1 MITVPL
7 ESRHLSV
14 IAAIEA
20 AQIPNLLNLRN
31 LQELASR
38 PAFRGFVAVPDSSA
52 DPIAYVLVL
61 AGGGSAD
68 IVSVAV
74 VPELLRVGVAKRL
87 LLFALA
93 DLAGEGVEE
102 ITLVVARCHPGIEWQ
117 AIDGRQVHVLFM
129 LVSPMDDPESH
140 LKCLRW
146 IAGLARNTDFRRF
159 LLDAEGENAIRDLLV
174 EMGGD
179 GDEA

>member
-7 ESRHLSV
+7 ESRHLSA

-20 AQIPNLLNLRN
+20 AQLPNPLNLRN

-38 PAFRGFVAVPDSSA
+38 PSFQGFVAVPDSSA
-52 DPIAYVLVL
+52 DPMGYVIVL

-74 VPELLRVGVAKRL
+74 APELLRRGVATRL

-93 DLAGEGVEE
+93 ELAGEGVEE
-102 ITLVVARCHPGIEWQ
+102 ISLEVAVDNAP
-117 AIDGRQVHVLFM
+117 
-129 LVSPMDDPESH
+129 
-140 LKCLRW
+140 
-146 IAGLARNTDFRRF
+146 ARALYERLDFREVGRRPGYYRRDRE
-159 LLDAEGENAIRDLLV
+159 LVDALV
-174 EMGGD
+174 MRRTL
-179 GDEA
+179 

>member
-7 ESRHLSV
+7 ESRHLSA

-20 AQIPNLLNLRN
+20 EQLPNPLNLRN

-38 PAFRGFVAVPDSSA
+38 PTFRGFVAAPDSSA
-52 DPIAYVLVL
+52 GPMGYVIVL

-74 VPELLRVGVAKRL
+74 APELLRRGVATRL

-93 DLAGEGVEE
+93 ELAGEGVEE
-102 ITLVVARCHPGIEWQ
+102 ISLEVAVDNAP
-117 AIDGRQVHVLFM
+117 
-129 LVSPMDDPESH
+129 
-140 LKCLRW
+140 
-146 IAGLARNTDFRRF
+146 ARALYERLDFREVGRRPGYYRRDRE
-159 LLDAEGENAIRDLLV
+159 LVDALV
-174 EMGGD
+174 MRRTL
-179 GDEA
+179 

>member
-20 AQIPNLLNLRN
+20 AQLPNPLNFRN

-52 DPIAYVLVL
+52 DPMGYVIVL

-74 VPELLRVGVAKRL
+74 APELLRRGVATRL

-102 ITLVVARCHPGIEWQ
+102 ITLEVAVDNVP
-117 AIDGRQVHVLFM
+117 
-129 LVSPMDDPESH
+129 
-140 LKCLRW
+140 
-146 IAGLARNTDFRRF
+146 ARALYERLDFREVGSRPGYYSRDRE
-159 LLDAEGENAIRDLLV
+159 LVDALV
-174 EMGGD
+174 MRRIL
-179 GDEA
+179 

>member
-1 MITVPL
+1 MITAPL

-20 AQIPNLLNLRN
+20 AQLPNPFNLRN

-38 PAFRGFVAVPDSSA
+38 HAFRGFVAVPDSSA
-52 DPIAYVLVL
+52 DPMGYVLVL
-61 AGGGSAD
+61 VGGGSAD

-74 VPELLRVGVAKRL
+74 ASALLRRGVATRL

-102 ITLVVARCHPGIEWQ
+102 ITLEVAVDNAPARALYERLDFYEVGRRPGYYRRDRE
-117 AIDGRQVHVLFM
+117 
-129 LVSPMDDPESH
+129 LVDALVM
-140 LKCLRW
+140 
-146 IAGLARNTDFRRF
+146 RRI
-159 LLDAEGENAIRDLLV
+159 L
-174 EMGGD
+174 
-179 GDEA
+179 

>member
-20 AQIPNLLNLRN
+20 AQLPNPLNLRN

-52 DPIAYVLVL
+52 DPMGYVIVL

-74 VPELLRVGVAKRL
+74 APELLRRGVATRL

-93 DLAGEGVEE
+93 ELALSLIHISEP
-102 ITLVVARCHPGIEWQ
+102 TR
-117 AIDGRQVHVLFM
+117 
-129 LVSPMDDPESH
+129 
-140 LKCLRW
+140 LR
-146 IAGLARNTDFRRF
+146 
-159 LLDAEGENAIRDLLV
+159 
-174 EMGGD
+174 
-179 GDEA
+179 

>member
-14 IAAIEA
+14 ISVIEA
-20 AQIPNLLNLRN
+20 VQLPNPLKLRN
-31 LQELASR
+31 LKELASR

-52 DPIAYVLVL
+52 EPMGYVIFLVSV
-61 AGGGSAD
+61 GSAD

-74 VPELLRVGVAKRL
+74 APELLRRGVATRL

-102 ITLVVARCHPGIEWQ
+102 ITLEVAVDNVPARALYERLNFREIGCRPSYYRRDRELVDALVMRCT
-117 AIDGRQVHVLFM
+117 L
-129 LVSPMDDPESH
+129 
-140 LKCLRW
+140 
-146 IAGLARNTDFRRF
+146 
-159 LLDAEGENAIRDLLV
+159 
-174 EMGGD
+174 
-179 GDEA
+179 

>member
-20 AQIPNLLNLRN
+20 VQLPNPLNLRN
-31 LQELASR
+31 LKELASR
-38 PAFRGFVAVPDSSA
+38 PAFRGFVAVLDSSA
-52 DPIAYVLVL
+52 DPMGYVIVL

-74 VPELLRVGVAKRL
+74 APELLRRGVATRL

-102 ITLVVARCHPGIEWQ
+102 ITLEVAVDNAP
-117 AIDGRQVHVLFM
+117 
-129 LVSPMDDPESH
+129 
-140 LKCLRW
+140 
-146 IAGLARNTDFRRF
+146 ARALYKRLDFREIGRRPGYYRRDRE
-159 LLDAEGENAIRDLLV
+159 LVDALV
-174 EMGGD
+174 MRRTL
-179 GDEA
+179 

>member
-7 ESRHLSV
+7 EFRHLSV

-20 AQIPNLLNLRN
+20 AQLPNPLSLCN

-38 PAFRGFVAVPDSSA
+38 PSFRGFVAVPDSSA
-52 DPIAYVLVL
+52 DPMGYVLVL

-74 VPELLRVGVAKRL
+74 APELLRRGVATRL

-102 ITLVVARCHPGIEWQ
+102 ITLEVAVDNAP
-117 AIDGRQVHVLFM
+117 
-129 LVSPMDDPESH
+129 
-140 LKCLRW
+140 
-146 IAGLARNTDFRRF
+146 ARALYERLDFREIGRRPGYYRRDRE
-159 LLDAEGENAIRDLLV
+159 LVDALV
-174 EMGGD
+174 MRRIL
-179 GDEA
+179 

>member
-20 AQIPNLLNLRN
+20 AQLPNPLNLRN

-38 PAFRGFVAVPDSSA
+38 PSFQGFVAVPDSSA
-52 DPIAYVLVL
+52 DPMGYVLVL

-74 VPELLRVGVAKRL
+74 APELLRRGVATRL

-93 DLAGEGVEE
+93 DLADEGVEE
-102 ITLVVARCHPGIEWQ
+102 ITLEVAVDNAP
-117 AIDGRQVHVLFM
+117 
-129 LVSPMDDPESH
+129 
-140 LKCLRW
+140 
-146 IAGLARNTDFRRF
+146 ARALYERLDFREVGRRPGYYRRDRE
-159 LLDAEGENAIRDLLV
+159 LVDALV
-174 EMGGD
+174 MRRTL
-179 GDEA
+179 

>member
-14 IAAIEA
+14 ISVIEA
-20 AQIPNLLNLRN
+20 VQLPNPLKLRN
-31 LQELASR
+31 LKELASR

-52 DPIAYVLVL
+52 EPMGYVIFLVSV
-61 AGGGSAD
+61 GSAD

-74 VPELLRVGVAKRL
+74 APELLRRGVATRL

-102 ITLVVARCHPGIEWQ
+102 ITLEVAVDNAP
-117 AIDGRQVHVLFM
+117 
-129 LVSPMDDPESH
+129 
-140 LKCLRW
+140 
-146 IAGLARNTDFRRF
+146 ARALYERLDFREVGRRQGYYSRDRE
-159 LLDAEGENAIRDLLV
+159 LVDALV
-174 EMGGD
+174 MRRTL
-179 GDEA
+179 

>member
-7 ESRHLSV
+7 ESRHLSA

-20 AQIPNLLNLRN
+20 AQLLNPLNVRN

-38 PAFRGFVAVPDSSA
+38 PAFRGFVAVLDINAPPMGYA
-52 DPIAYVLVL
+52 LFL

-74 VPELLRVGVAKRL
+74 APELLRSGVATRL
-87 LLFALA
+87 LLFAIA

-102 ITLVVARCHPGIEWQ
+102 ISLEVAVDNAP
-117 AIDGRQVHVLFM
+117 
-129 LVSPMDDPESH
+129 
-140 LKCLRW
+140 
-146 IAGLARNTDFRRF
+146 ARALYERLDFRRVGRR
-159 LLDAEGENAIRDLLV
+159 LRYYRRDCELIDALV
-174 EMGGD
+174 MCRTL
-179 GDEA
+179 

>member
-20 AQIPNLLNLRN
+20 AQLPNPLNLRN

-38 PAFRGFVAVPDSSA
+38 HAFRGFVAVPDSSA
-52 DPIAYVLVL
+52 DPMGYVLVL

-74 VPELLRVGVAKRL
+74 APELLRRGVATRL

-102 ITLVVARCHPGIEWQ
+102 ITLEVAVDNAP
-117 AIDGRQVHVLFM
+117 
-129 LVSPMDDPESH
+129 
-140 LKCLRW
+140 
-146 IAGLARNTDFRRF
+146 ARALYERLDFREIGRRPGYYRRDRE
-159 LLDAEGENAIRDLLV
+159 LVDALV
-174 EMGGD
+174 MRRTL
-179 GDEA
+179 

>member
-20 AQIPNLLNLRN
+20 AQLPNPLNLRN
-31 LQELASR
+31 LQELASH
-38 PAFRGFVAVPDSSA
+38 PSFQGFVAVPDSSA
-52 DPIAYVLVL
+52 DPMGYVLVL

-74 VPELLRVGVAKRL
+74 APELLRRGVATRL

-93 DLAGEGVEE
+93 DLAGKGVEE
-102 ITLVVARCHPGIEWQ
+102 ITLEVAVDNAP
-117 AIDGRQVHVLFM
+117 
-129 LVSPMDDPESH
+129 
-140 LKCLRW
+140 
-146 IAGLARNTDFRRF
+146 ARALYERLDFREIGRRPGYYRRDRE
-159 LLDAEGENAIRDLLV
+159 LVDALV
-174 EMGGD
+174 MRRTL
-179 GDEA
+179 

>member
-7 ESRHLSV
+7 ESRHLSA

-20 AQIPNLLNLRN
+20 AQLPNPLNLRN

-38 PAFRGFVAVPDSSA
+38 RAFRGFVAVPDINA
-52 DPIAYVLVL
+52 PPMGYVLVL

-74 VPELLRVGVAKRL
+74 APERLRRGVATRL
-87 LLFALA
+87 LLFLFA

-102 ITLVVARCHPGIEWQ
+102 ISLEVAVDNAPAR
-117 AIDGRQVHVLFM
+117 ALYGRLDFR
-129 LVSPMDDPESH
+129 E
-140 LKCLRW
+140 
-146 IAGLARNTDFRRF
+146 AGLRLGYYRRDSE
-159 LLDAEGENAIRDLLV
+159 LVDALV
-174 EMGGD
+174 MCRTL
-179 GDEA
+179 

>member
-31 LQELASR
+31 LQELTSR
-38 PAFRGFVAVPDSSA
+38 PAFQGFVAVPDFSA
-52 DPIAYVLVL
+52 DPMGYVLVL

-74 VPELLRVGVAKRL
+74 APELLRRGVAKRL

-102 ITLVVARCHPGIEWQ
+102 ITLEVAVDNAP
-117 AIDGRQVHVLFM
+117 
-129 LVSPMDDPESH
+129 
-140 LKCLRW
+140 
-146 IAGLARNTDFRRF
+146 ARALYERLDFREVGRRPGYYRRYHE
-159 LLDAEGENAIRDLLV
+159 LVDALV
-174 EMGGD
+174 MRR
-179 GDEA
+179 AL